1 MPIWWIVSPSMS
13 LCVRAGTPEPH
24 PRTHKRGTQS
34 CVTSVVNVDLDVASR
49 RAQAVRLSTSEQMP
63 WPPIRPWASK
73 AMSLSQR
80 PGSEDGGSY
89 TLTSSYMTE
98 IAGTSSSLRWTQL
111 RGAGDF
117 RPKNLLNSL
126 AWTLDCFFSTI
137 KSVPLLSKSKTC
149 RPSGRLSVC
158 CIPSRFPCT
167 APCE

>member
-1 MPIWWIVSPSMS
+1 MGQANLVDRVSIDVAVRPRRNARATPANSQAWDAVMRHFCGERRPGRGVQAINFGANAMASDTPMGKQGDEFEPAPGLRGWWIIY
-13 LCVRAGTPEPH
+13 A
-24 PRTHKRGTQS
+24 
-34 CVTSVVNVDLDVASR
+34 D
-49 RAQAVRLSTSEQMP
+49 
-63 WPPIRPWASK
+63 IFF
-73 AMSLSQR
+73 
-80 PGSEDGGSY
+80 
-89 TLTSSYMTE
+89 MTE

-117 RPKNLLNSL
+117 RPKNLLNSFT
-126 AWTLDCFFSTI
+126 WTLDCFFSTI